1 MPSNVTVQAL
11 PLQIA
16 ATGQRTS
23 SLNTVGV
30 KTASTLYSAN
40 PTRQNQIHVDGSR
53 YVGVD
58 NFTSHR
64 TVQLD
69 SNTAD
74 VIIKTPSGQINL
86 SDIAARLE
94 ALSQA
99 IDAFTTACGS
109 HIPGS
114 NEGFSIDQPP
124 SDAK

>member
-1 MPSNVTVQAL
+1 MPSNVTVQTIA
-11 PLQIA
+11 LQIA

-23 SLNTVGV
+23 SLNT
-30 KTASTLYSAN
+30 
-40 PTRQNQIHVDGSR
+40 GSR
-53 YVGVD
+53 CIGVD

-69 SNTAD
+69 SNIGD

-94 ALSQA
+94 ALSQV
-99 IDAFTTACGS
+99 IDALTTACGS
-109 HIPGS
+109 HVPGS

-124 SDAK
+124 PMPNRSRLADLFD